1 MNVNEISIIRI
12 LDWIRLYKVGKGT
25 ELMLPFMRK
34 NKLRIAIVGAV
45 VGLGAA
51 VATPNSSAMN
61 NAQEVNARALVAQ
74 QLSFTDIT
82 PGLINVNP
90 RSLENEIGTFSLDN
104 PGEEDNSSLNT
115 ENTNKTQNQENS
127 KSQENEDNSLEE
139 NSDDIQGESD
149 QADIALANENNTSDI
164 LSSAEGANED
174 TTVMS
179 VEEPLDTLE
188 KEEEPI
194 VDEEP
199 APKFYTIGVRHSTV
213 MTIQQRLMD
222 LGFMEDAEPTDY
234 YGSITADAVT
244 MFQRQSDL
252 KQDGILGPETY
263 EMLLSDSAKHYAA
276 KLGMDGA
283 DIKRIQQ
290 RLYEMGYLV
299 SADMVTGHFGDV
311 TESAVKKMQENN
323 GLAAD
328 GKVGEM
334 TVDLLYSEE
343 AKPNLI
349 AYGEQ
354 SDIVLAAQKRLKE
367 LGYLTTTP
375 DGKYGNDTSIAVKQ
389 FQSRNDLVVDGFLG
403 PSTREVLNSSSA
415 VPNGLMLGDSGEAVK
430 RVQELLNKYGYISSD
445 NMTGYFGEVTE
456 DAVKSFQKNNGLSA
470 DGNVGVMTMTKL
482 TSSDVVK
489 AGSTSSGSNN
499 SGNSN
504 SNSGSSNS
512 NNSGNSSSNNS
523 NNSSSN
529 NNSSNSNSNSGTVS
543 GSVSELIRVAKSKV
557 GSPYVLGAKG
567 PNAFDCSGFIYW
579 CLNQVGVKQ
588 SYITSSG
595 WRNVGKY
602 KKITSLSNV
611 QAGDIIVVRGHV
623 GIAAGN
629 GKVIDASSSSG
640 KIVYRDITSWWSNR
654 FIVAWR
660 IFD

>member
-1 MNVNEISIIRI
+1 MNEISIIRI

-82 PGLINVNP
+82 PGLINVSP

-104 PGEEDNSSLNT
+104 PGEEDDSSLNT
-115 ENTNKTQNQENS
+115 DKTQNQEIS
-127 KSQENEDNSLEE
+127 KNQENEVNSLEE

-149 QADIALANENNTSDI
+149 QVDIALANENNTSDI

-199 APKFYTIGVRHSTV
+199 APKFYTIGVRHNTV

-290 RLYEMGYLV
+290 RLYEMGYLA

-403 PSTREVLNSSSA
+403 PSTRDVLNSSSA

>member
-1 MNVNEISIIRI
+1 
-12 LDWIRLYKVGKGT
+12 
-25 ELMLPFMRK
+25 MLPLMRK

-51 VATPNSSAMN
+51 VAIPNSVAKDY
-61 NAQEVNARALVAQ
+61 AQEVNARAMVAQ
-74 QLSFTDIT
+74 QLSYDDIS
-82 PGLINVNP
+82 PGLINVSPVN
-90 RSLENEIGTFSLDN
+90 LENNKVTFSLN
-104 PGEEDNSSLNT
+104 NSGEKDTSSSKLEDN
-115 ENTNKTQNQENS
+115 KKPQNQENQKKDVNS
-127 KSQENEDNSLEE
+127 SNVVNPEDNSDKVDPSKVVSNDADDQTEE
-139 NSDDIQGESD
+139 LSGDKCVDDY
-149 QADIALANENNTSDI
+149 
-164 LSSAEGANED
+164 

-179 VEEPLDTLE
+179 VDDSLDTPE
-188 KEEEPI
+188 KEEVPV

-199 APKFYTIGVRHSTV
+199 APKFYDIGVRHSTV
-213 MTIQQRLMD
+213 MEIQQRLMD

-234 YGSITADAVT
+234 YGSITAEAVK

-252 KQDGILGPETY
+252 KQDGILGPDTF
-263 EMLLSDSAKHYAA
+263 EMLLSDNAKHYAA

-290 RLYEMGYLV
+290 RLYEMGYLAT
-299 SADMVTGHFGDV
+299 ADMVTGHFGDV

-323 GLAAD
+323 GLGVD
-328 GKVGEM
+328 GKVGKM

-375 DGKYGNDTSIAVKQ
+375 DGKYGNDTSVAVKQ

-403 PSTREVLNSSSA
+403 PSTREVLKSSSA
-415 VPNGLMLGDSGEAVK
+415 VPNGVMLGDSGDAVK
-430 RVQELLNKYGYISSD
+430 RIQELLNKYGYLSSA

-489 AGSTSSGSNN
+489 ASSTSGGSSNSGS
-499 SGNSN
+499 SN

-512 NNSGNSSSNNS
+512 SNSGNSSNSSNSSNTSS

-529 NNSSNSNSNSGTVS
+529 NNSNSGAVS

-557 GSPYVLGAKG
+557 GTPYILGAKG

-588 SYITSSG
+588 SYLTSSG
-595 WRNVGKY
+595 WRSVGKY
-602 KKITSLSNV
+602 KMITSLSNV

-629 GKVIDASSSSG
+629 GTVIDASSSSG
-640 KIVYRDITSWWSNR
+640 RIVYRDLNSWWSSR

>member
-222 LGFMEDAEPTDY
+222 LGFMEDAEPTEY

-290 RLYEMGYLV
+290 RLYEMGYLA

>member
-1 MNVNEISIIRI
+1 
-12 LDWIRLYKVGKGT
+12 
-25 ELMLPFMRK
+25 MLPFMRK

-290 RLYEMGYLV
+290 RLYEMGYLA

>member
-1 MNVNEISIIRI
+1 
-12 LDWIRLYKVGKGT
+12 
-25 ELMLPFMRK
+25 MLPLMKK

-51 VATPNSSAMN
+51 VATPNSVAKDH
-61 NAQEVNARALVAQ
+61 AQEVSARALVAQ
-74 QLSFTDIT
+74 QLSYNNIT
-82 PGLINVNP
+82 PGLINVSPIN
-90 RSLENEIGTFSLDN
+90 LENEQITFSLNNSGEKDN
-104 PGEEDNSSLNT
+104 SSSELEETKKPQKQDNQKKEDNLSDVVNQEDNSD
-115 ENTNKTQNQENS
+115 K
-127 KSQENEDNSLEE
+127 
-139 NSDDIQGESD
+139 SD
-149 QADIALANENNTSDI
+149 QTQLASNDENDQTEELTSNKCIDDYT
-164 LSSAEGANED
+164 S
-174 TTVMS
+174 VMS
-179 VEEPLDTLE
+179 VDESLDTP
-188 KEEEPI
+188 EEEEVPV

-199 APKFYTIGVRHSTV
+199 APKFYDIGVKHSTV
-213 MTIQQRLMD
+213 MEIQQKLMD

-234 YGSITADAVT
+234 YGSITADAVK

-252 KQDGILGPETY
+252 KQDGILGPDTF
-263 EMLLSDSAKHYAA
+263 EMLLSDNAKHYAA

-290 RLYEMGYLV
+290 RLYEMGYL
-299 SADMVTGHFGDV
+299 ATGDMVTGHFGDV

-328 GKVGEM
+328 GKVGKM
-334 TVDLLYSEE
+334 TVDLLYSED

-375 DGKYGNDTSIAVKQ
+375 DGKYGNDTSVAVKQ

-403 PSTREVLNSSSA
+403 PSTREILKGSSA
-415 VPNGLMLGDSGEAVK
+415 VPNGVMLGDSGDAVK
-430 RVQELLNKYGYISSD
+430 RIQELLNKYGYISSA

-470 DGNVGVMTMTKL
+470 DGNAGVMTMTKL
-482 TSSDVVK
+482 SGSDVVK
-489 AGSTSSGSNN
+489 ASTTSGGSSNSGS
-499 SGNSN
+499 SN

-512 NNSGNSSSNNS
+512 SNSGNSGNSGNTSSNNG
-523 NNSSSN
+523 SSN
-529 NNSSNSNSNSGTVS
+529 NNSNSGTVS
-543 GSVSELIRVAKSKV
+543 GSVSELISVAKSKV

-567 PNAFDCSGFIYW
+567 PNAFDCSGFVYW

-588 SYITSSG
+588 SYLTSSG
-595 WRNVGKY
+595 WRSVGKY
-602 KKITSLSNV
+602 KKITSLSDV
-611 QAGDIIVVRGHV
+611 RAGDIIVVRGHV

-629 GKVIDASSSSG
+629 GTVIDASSSNG
-640 KIVYRDITSWWSNR
+640 RIVYRDLNSWWSSR

>member
-149 QADIALANENNTSDI
+149 QADIALSNENNTSDI

-290 RLYEMGYLV
+290 RLYEMGYLA

-323 GLAAD
+323 GLASD

>member
-1 MNVNEISIIRI
+1 MNEISIIRI

-82 PGLINVNP
+82 PGLINVSP

-104 PGEEDNSSLNT
+104 PGEEDDSSLNT
-115 ENTNKTQNQENS
+115 DKTQNQEIS
-127 KSQENEDNSLEE
+127 KNQENEVNSLEE

-149 QADIALANENNTSDI
+149 QVDIALANENNTSDI
-164 LSSAEGANED
+164 LSSAEGANEN

-290 RLYEMGYLV
+290 RLYEMGYLA

>member
-1 MNVNEISIIRI
+1 
-12 LDWIRLYKVGKGT
+12 
-25 ELMLPFMRK
+25 MLPFMRK

-149 QADIALANENNTSDI
+149 QADIALSNENNTSDI

-290 RLYEMGYLV
+290 RLYEMGYLA

-323 GLAAD
+323 GLASD

>member
-1 MNVNEISIIRI
+1 
-12 LDWIRLYKVGKGT
+12 
-25 ELMLPFMRK
+25 MLPFMRK
-34 NKLRIAIVGAV
+34 NKLRIIIVGAV

-74 QLSFTDIT
+74 QLSFTDIN

-90 RSLENEIGTFSLDN
+90 KSLESGFATFSLN
-104 PGEEDNSSLNT
+104 NQEEEDTSSQDIEKTTQENVDNSS
-115 ENTNKTQNQENS
+115 EETNELDQIDIASADVNNEPNS
-127 KSQENEDNSLEE
+127 KKGLD
-139 NSDDIQGESD
+139 
-149 QADIALANENNTSDI
+149 
-164 LSSAEGANED
+164 ED

-179 VEEPLDTLE
+179 VEGSLDSL
-188 KEEEPI
+188 EEEEKP
-194 VDEEP
+194 VEDEEP
-199 APKFYTIGVRHSTV
+199 APKFYTVGVKHSTV
-213 MTIQQRLMD
+213 ITIQQRLMD

-263 EMLLSDSAKHYAA
+263 EMLLSDSAKHYAV

-290 RLYEMGYLV
+290 RLYEMGYLA

-323 GLAAD
+323 GLSAD
-328 GKVGEM
+328 GKVGEL
-334 TVDLLYSEE
+334 TVDLLYSED

-354 SDIVLAAQKRLKE
+354 SDIVLESQKRLKE

-375 DGKYGNDTSIAVKQ
+375 DGKYGNDTLIAVRQ

-415 VPNGLMLGDSGEAVK
+415 VQNGLMLGDSGDAVK
-430 RVQELLNKYGYISSD
+430 RVQELLNKYGYISSA
-445 NMTGYFGEVTE
+445 NTTGYFGEVTE
-456 DAVKSFQKNNGLSA
+456 EAVKNFQKNNGLSA

-489 AGSTSSGSNN
+489 AGSTSSGSN
-499 SGNSN
+499 SGSSN
-504 SNSGSSNS
+504 SNSGSSSS
-512 NNSGNSSSNNS
+512 NNTGSSSSNSS

-529 NNSSNSNSNSGTVS
+529 NSSSNSSSNSGTVS

-557 GSPYVLGAKG
+557 GTPYVLGAKG

-602 KKITSLSNV
+602 QKITSLSNV
-611 QAGDIIVVRGHV
+611 RAGDIIVVRGHV

>member
-1 MNVNEISIIRI
+1 LNVNEISIIRI

-290 RLYEMGYLV
+290 RLYEMGYLA

>member
-1 MNVNEISIIRI
+1 
-12 LDWIRLYKVGKGT
+12 
-25 ELMLPFMRK
+25 MLPLMRK
-34 NKLRIAIVGAV
+34 NKLRIAIVGAI

-74 QLSFTDIT
+74 QLSFNDIT
-82 PGLINVNP
+82 PGLININP
-90 RSLENEIGTFSLDN
+90 RSIDSEIGTFSLDN
-104 PGEEDNSSLNT
+104 SEEEDNSSIAP
-115 ENTNKTQNQENS
+115 ENTGNSQNNENQS
-127 KSQENEDNSLEE
+127 EVGQKEENQKDEIDSSEEITPEDNQ
-139 NSDDIQGESD
+139 NESD
-149 QADIALANENNTSDI
+149 QTDLASIDEDNQSDV
-164 LSSAEGANED
+164 LSSAEGVDGD

-179 VEEPLDTLE
+179 VDETLE
-188 KEEEPI
+188 SLKEEDVPV

-199 APKFYTIGVRHSTV
+199 APKFYSVGVRHSTV
-213 MTIQQRLMD
+213 VEIQQRLMD

-234 YGSITADAVT
+234 YGSITAEAVT

-290 RLYEMGYLV
+290 RLYEMGYLA

-354 SDIVLAAQKRLKE
+354 SDIVLSAQKRLKE

-375 DGKYGNDTSIAVKQ
+375 DGKYGNDTLLAVKQ
-389 FQSRNDLVVDGFLG
+389 FQSRNDLVVDGYLG
-403 PSTREVLNSSSA
+403 PSTREVLNRADA
-415 VPNGLMLGDSGEAVK
+415 VPNGLMLGDSGDAVK
-430 RVQELLNKYGYISSD
+430 RVQELLNKFGYLSSS

-456 DAVKSFQKNNGLSA
+456 DAVKNFQKNNGLSA
-470 DGNVGVMTMTKL
+470 DGNVGVLTMTKL
-482 TSSDVVK
+482 TSSDAVK

-499 SGNSN
+499 SSSSN

-512 NNSGNSSSNNS
+512 GNTSSNNS
-523 NNSSSN
+523 NNSSSS
-529 NNSSNSNSNSGTVS
+529 NNSSNNSSSTNNSSSGTVS
-543 GSVSELIRVAKSKV
+543 GSVSELLRVAKSKV
-557 GSPYVLGAKG
+557 GYPYVLGAKG
-567 PNAFDCSGFIYW
+567 PKSFDCSGFIYW
-579 CLNQVGVKQ
+579 CLNEVGVKQ
-588 SYITSSG
+588 SYLTSSG
-595 WRNVGKY
+595 WRNVSKY

-611 QAGDIIVVRGHV
+611 KAGDIIVVRGHV

-629 GKVIDASSSSG
+629 GMVIDASSSSG
-640 KIVYRDITSWWSNR
+640 KIVYRELSSWWSNR

>member
-1 MNVNEISIIRI
+1 
-12 LDWIRLYKVGKGT
+12 
-25 ELMLPFMRK
+25 MLPFMRK

-51 VATPNSSAMN
+51 VATPNSVAKDH
-61 NAQEVNARALVAQ
+61 AQEVNARALVAQ
-74 QLSFTDIT
+74 QLSFNDIT
-82 PGLINVNP
+82 PGLVNVSP
-90 RSLENEIGTFSLDN
+90 KSIEDEKSTFTLDN
-104 PGEEDNSSLNT
+104 PGEENSSLKS
-115 ENTNKTQNQENS
+115 EEADQSQNQEGQ
-127 KSQENEDNSLEE
+127 KAEVKAEDEAAPEDNLEE
-139 NSDDIQGESD
+139 SNQVD
-149 QADIALANENNTSDI
+149 LASIDENNQSGI
-164 LSSAEGANED
+164 LSSAEGAEED

-179 VEEPLDTLE
+179 VEDSIDFLE
-188 KEEEPI
+188 GEEVPEVEEEA
-194 VDEEP
+194 
-199 APKFYTIGVRHSTV
+199 APKFYTIGVKHSTV
-213 MTIQQRLMD
+213 MAIQQRLMD

-234 YGSITADAVT
+234 YGSITAEAVT

-263 EMLLSDSAKHYAA
+263 EMLLSDNAKHYAA

-290 RLYEMGYLV
+290 RLYEMGYL
-299 SADMVTGHFGDV
+299 SSIDMVTGHFGDV
-311 TESAVKKMQENN
+311 TEGAVKKMQENN

-334 TVDLLYSEE
+334 TVDLLYSED

-354 SDIVLAAQKRLKE
+354 SDIVLASQKRLKE

-375 DGKYGNDTSIAVKQ
+375 DGKYGNDTLIAVKQ

-415 VPNGLMLGDSGEAVK
+415 VPNGVMLGDSGEAVK
-430 RVQELLNKYGYISSD
+430 RIQELLNKYGYISSN

-456 DAVKSFQKNNGLSA
+456 DAVKSFQRNNGLSA
-470 DGNVGVMTMTKL
+470 DGNVGVLTMTKL
-482 TSSDVVK
+482 TGADVVK
-489 AGSTSSGSNN
+489 AGAASGGS
-499 SGNSN
+499 
-504 SNSGSSNS
+504 SNSGSSNHNSSSSNSGSS
-512 NNSGNSSSNNS
+512 NNSS

-529 NNSSNSNSNSGTVS
+529 SNTNSGTVS

-557 GSPYVLGAKG
+557 GSPYILGAKG

-588 SYITSSG
+588 SYLTSSG
-595 WRNVGKY
+595 WRSVGKY

-629 GKVIDASSSSG
+629 GRVIDASSSSG
-640 KIVYRDITSWWSNR
+640 KIVYRDLSSWWSSR

>member
-290 RLYEMGYLV
+290 RLYEMGYLA

>member
-1 MNVNEISIIRI
+1 
-12 LDWIRLYKVGKGT
+12 
-25 ELMLPFMRK
+25 MRK

-290 RLYEMGYLV
+290 RLYEMGYLA